1 MNKKV
6 FLKSAIILLSVT
18 CLINAI
24 KALDSSGV
32 SSSTGE
38 IVNQDRIYNITLKV
52 KTDGVYNDL
61 GGMLFRKIMYC
72 QELVVQK

>member
-1 MNKKV
+1 MNKKI

-61 GGMLFRKIMYC
+61 GGGECYFGK
-72 QELVVQK
+72 

>member
-1 MNKKV
+1 
-6 FLKSAIILLSVT
+6 VT

-61 GGMLFRKIMYC
+61 GGGMLFRKIMYC